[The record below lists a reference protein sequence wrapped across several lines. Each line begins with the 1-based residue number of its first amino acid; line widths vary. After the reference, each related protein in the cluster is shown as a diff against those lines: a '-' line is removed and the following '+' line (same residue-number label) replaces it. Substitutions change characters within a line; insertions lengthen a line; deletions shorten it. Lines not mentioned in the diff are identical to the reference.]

1 MYPFPEVCGHGL
13 RAGSAAGKPP
23 VSGQQRWLRLHAR
36 TCPHS
41 ALESSKDFCPLLPP
55 SPQGLLPSS
64 SSVPPGPSQ
73 QQRAGKLAR
82 EEGRQPGLTAFI
94 PQPDFCCKCYFT
106 CPTALRSTWQLP
118 FRHRENP
125 SLFLSLLDS
134 KLEFKF
140 CTQVFL
146 TLQFS
151 LIPSQDQRK
160 KSEKQREISG
170 TGLRGHTRSPH
181 SLTGSPP
188 SFHQT
193 TCAHPSTCRK
203 GLSGASLQCW
213 AHVLGEPKAL
223 QTVKENR

>member
-23 VSGQQRWLRLHAR
+23 VSGQQCWLRLHAR

-160 KSEKQREISG
+160 KSEKHRERSLGQGSG
-170 TGLRGHTRSPH
+170 DTPGHLTPSRALLQASTRLPARTHLPAGRGSRGHHCSAEPTCWESPK
-181 SLTGSPP
+181 P
-188 SFHQT
+188 
-193 TCAHPSTCRK
+193 CR
-203 GLSGASLQCW
+203 
-213 AHVLGEPKAL
+213 
-223 QTVKENR
+223 R